1 MQRNM
6 DLIRQL
12 LLGIEGEPS
21 TQYEFNIQGVGD
33 LEKWYNVDLLVEAN
47 FIRGVQ
53 VHWAAD
59 GTGPYTDVK
68 GLVGLTWDGHDFLD
82 AVRNDSVW
90 QKVKN
95 KVHASGLDIQSLTF
109 DVIKSLSVSFIKANL
124 GL

>member
-12 LLGIEGEPS
+12 LLGIEGEAS
-21 TQYEFNIQGVGD
+21 TQYEFNVEHVDD
-33 LEKWYNVDLLVEAN
+33 LEKWYTIDLLVQAKL
-47 FIRGVQ
+47 IRGVE

-59 GTGPYTDVK
+59 GTGPYPHTK
-68 GLVGLTWDGHDFLD
+68 GLVALTWKGHDFLN

-90 QKVKN
+90 QR
-95 KVHASGLDIQSLTF
+95 ASEKAKAGGLDMQSLTF
-109 DVIKSLSVSFIKANL
+109 EVIKSLCVSTVKHGL

>member
-12 LLGIEGEPS
+12 LLGMEGEAS
-21 TQYEFNIQGVGD
+21 TQYDFNVEQVDD
-33 LEKWYNVDLLVEAN
+33 LEKWYNIDLLVQAN
-47 FIRGVQ
+47 LIRGVQ

-59 GTGPYTDVK
+59 GTGPYVHTK
-68 GLVGLTWDGHDFLD
+68 GLVALTWEGHEFLD

-90 QKVKN
+90 RQAGEK
-95 KVHASGLDIQSLTF
+95 AEAGGLDMQNLTF
-109 DVIKSLSVSFIKANL
+109 EVIKSLCVSTAKHIL